1 MPSKYTIDYLNENER
16 RGGDGKGITPG
27 TFLGGILKG
36 SAKRWISVYR
46 LALEKDL
53 AARADVVRG
62 HSVSKA
68 TAYYW
73 REEESATHADT
84 K

>member
-1 MPSKYTIDYLNENER
+1 MPSQYTIAYLNENES
-16 RGGDGKGITPG
+16 RGGEGKGITPG

-36 SAKRWISVYR
+36 TAKRWITGYR
-46 LALEKDL
+46 VALEKDL
-53 AARADVVRG
+53 AARSDVVRG
-62 HSVSKA
+62 QSVNKA

-73 REEESATHADT
+73 REEESTNADT